1 MTGELRPTFPVP
13 QSPLTHQFLVTATD
27 GGQQPKT
34 ATATVTVNV
43 DSRDCTAQSNRPQ
56 LPVTNNGKQLVLG
69 PLCPDPMVMQ
79 VEENRAGVVLGSV
92 QARDASPG
100 GVLQYTLSPT
110 GDARFFQVDTVA
122 KYVAYYLLSIH

>member
-1 MTGELRPTFPVP
+1 
-13 QSPLTHQFLVTATD
+13 
-27 GGQQPKT
+27 
-34 ATATVTVNV
+34 
-43 DSRDCTAQSNRPQ
+43 
-56 LPVTNNGKQLVLG
+56 
-69 PLCPDPMVMQ
+69 MVMQ

-110 GDARFFQVDTVA
+110 VDARFFQVDTVA